1 MKSSSIVIDIKSIIL
16 GIVLSY
22 ARRACARVKCSVYK
36 REREGASMQ
45 SRAEQ
50 SKAKQSRAERAE

>member
-36 REREGASMQ
+36 REGASMQ
-45 SRAEQ
+45 SRA
-50 SKAKQSRAERAE
+50 KRAE

>member
-22 ARRACARVKCSVYK
+22 ARRAFARVKCSVYK
-36 REREGASMQ
+36 QERLGSEYAEQSRE
-45 SRAEQ
+45 SRAE
-50 SKAKQSRAERAE
+50 

>member
-1 MKSSSIVIDIKSIIL
+1 MKSSSIVIDIKSIML

-36 REREGASMQ
+36 QERASMQ
-45 SRAEQ
+45 SR
-50 SKAKQSRAERAE
+50 AKQSRAERAE